1 VLIGKGPDCRLRLPG
16 WKIGREHARIYRTR
30 TGLHIQD
37 LGQLFGSS
45 VNGNRL
51 QQYGPIAP
59 TDQITVGPFTLVIED
74 RLQAQAEGE
83 ALEAR
88 AVPPGEATPTAPP
101 AAGTVSSRGPLLSPG
116 ASPIPASPTPQ
127 QFWRKRIHE
136 ALLDAID
143 LRRRDL
149 VRMSDAELRAETESL
164 LIELIDQEAALPES
178 MLRHRLRRD
187 VLDETGSTAR
197 IDRALTELFG

>member
-1 VLIGKGPDCRLRLPG
+1 MFQVTISHPESPTRIEAITDTSVLIGKGPDCRLRLPG

-37 LGQLFGSS
+37 LGQLFGTS

-88 AVPPGEATPTAPP
+88 AVPPGES
-101 AAGTVSSRGPLLSPG
+101 VRVFLQSRLFVLGLACS
-116 ASPIPASPTPQ
+116 
-127 QFWRKRIHE
+127 
-136 ALLDAID
+136 
-143 LRRRDL
+143 
-149 VRMSDAELRAETESL
+149 ET
-164 LIELIDQEAALPES
+164 
-178 MLRHRLRRD
+178 
-187 VLDETGSTAR
+187 
-197 IDRALTELFG
+197 